1 MADEKL
7 DPFRC
12 VYCGCKVEAG
22 DFICGGCFDKLVAL
36 RKLRA
41 LVLEIRRQAKEERRD
56 NGGSK
61 GTAAGVLQDTE

>member
-22 DFICGGCFDKLVAL
+22 DFICGVCFDKLVAL

-41 LVLEIRRQAKEERRD
+41 LVLEIRRQAEEERRD
-56 NGGSK
+56 NG
-61 GTAAGVLQDTE
+61 

>member
-22 DFICGGCFDKLVAL
+22 DFICGVCFDKLVAL
-36 RKLRA
+36 RKLRGI
-41 LVLEIRRQAKEERRD
+41 VYDIKRQAEEEKKHD
-56 NGGSK
+56 SG
-61 GTAAGVLQDTE
+61 

>member
-7 DPFRC
+7 APFRC
-12 VYCGCKVEAG
+12 VYCGCKVDAG

-41 LVLEIRRQAKEERRD
+41 LVLEIRRQAEEEKRD
-56 NGGSK
+56 SG
-61 GTAAGVLQDTE
+61 

>member
-7 DPFRC
+7 GPLRC

-22 DFICGGCFDKLVAL
+22 DFICEGCFDKLVTL

-41 LVLEIRRQAKEERRD
+41 LVLEIRRQAEEESRK
-56 NGGSK
+56 NKGGKSP
-61 GTAAGVLQDTE
+61 

>member
-22 DFICGGCFDKLVAL
+22 DFICGVCFDKLVAL
-36 RKLRA
+36 RELRA
-41 LVLEIRRQAKEERRD
+41 LVLEIRRRAEEERRD
-56 NGGSK
+56 RK
-61 GTAAGVLQDTE
+61 

>member
-22 DFICGGCFDKLVAL
+22 DFICGVCFDK
-36 RKLRA
+36 
-41 LVLEIRRQAKEERRD
+41 LVLEIRRQAEEESRK
-56 NGGSK
+56 NKGGKSP
-61 GTAAGVLQDTE
+61 

>member
-22 DFICGGCFDKLVAL
+22 DFICEGCFDKLVAL
-36 RKLRA
+36 RELRA
-41 LVLEIRRQAKEERRD
+41 LVLEIRRQAEEEKKHD
-56 NGGSK
+56 SG
-61 GTAAGVLQDTE
+61 

>member
-22 DFICGGCFDKLVAL
+22 DFICGVCFDKLVTL
-36 RKLRA
+36 RELRA
-41 LVLEIRRQAKEERRD
+41 LVTEIRRRAKEERRD
-56 NGGSK
+56 NRGSK
-61 GTAAGVLQDTE
+61 GTAAGVPTRL

>member
-22 DFICGGCFDKLVAL
+22 DFICEGCFDKLVAL

-56 NGGSK
+56 NG
-61 GTAAGVLQDTE
+61 

>member
-22 DFICGGCFDKLVAL
+22 DFICGVCFDKLVAL

-41 LVLEIRRQAKEERRD
+41 LVLEIRRQAEEEKRD
-56 NGGSK
+56 SG
-61 GTAAGVLQDTE
+61 